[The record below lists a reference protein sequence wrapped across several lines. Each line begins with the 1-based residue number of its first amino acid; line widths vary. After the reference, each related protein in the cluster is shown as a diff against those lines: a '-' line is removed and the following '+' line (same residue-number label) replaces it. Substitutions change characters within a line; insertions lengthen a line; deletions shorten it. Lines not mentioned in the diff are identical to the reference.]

1 MMTELFA
8 EISES
13 TRKNANIMF
22 DLAMLQPTPF
32 DKVKMLSKF
41 IDNAATQDEKDFL
54 SFVFITKFEEYK
66 IKNESNSSNQRKKWT
81 W

>member
-22 DLAMLQPTPF
+22 DLAMLQPTPI

-41 IDNAATQDEKDFL
+41 VDSAATQDEKDFL

-66 IKNESNSSNQRKKWT
+66 NNESHSTNQRKKRSW
-81 W
+81 